1 MPDSVPSP
9 AAPPPGGSSSQ
20 APRGK
25 DNSLRRGGEEI
36 FGAAIDRQVLR
47 RFLGF
52 LQPYRR
58 SLLFSII
65 AVLAFT
71 LTQIAVPLVIRFVID
86 EALPAGAGI
95 GLAAGARKGGEQ
107 LLAIAVAG
115 FFAVVLVNYVSNYC
129 QQVWVAITAERV
141 LLDLRRA
148 MYAHLQRVSL
158 SFMDRTQVGQL
169 MSRLQGDVGAL
180 QEFLE
185 SSIFALGDLALLVGI
200 VIVLVALDV
209 QLGLLTLS
217 VVPILVLVRAI
228 WLPAAKRAFI
238 RARETSSIVNSA
250 LAENINGVR
259 TVQEMSREGF
269 NFAAFREKAANNYR
283 AHVRATRLA
292 QVMVPTVDTLTG
304 AAMAIVIVV
313 GGTRV
318 LNGSLE
324 VGVVVAFLF
333 YVQRFFDPIR
343 SLTMQYSV
351 MQQAMASGQRI
362 FEVLDV
368 PVGVED
374 KSSAV
379 DLERIERPIDS
390 TIEFRNVTFGYVPG
404 LPILKNVSF
413 SVAPGETVAL
423 VGPTGSGK
431 TSTMAL
437 LHRFYDVWEGQVLIG
452 GMDVRDVTQ
461 DSLGRR
467 IAMVLQ
473 EPFLFT
479 GSVYENIRYCTHEA
493 GREDVERAAR
503 AVGAHEFI
511 ARLRQGY
518 DTVLGQRGVNLSI
531 GQRQLLS
538 FARAIVSNAG
548 ILVLDEATANVDSFT
563 EREIQAALEQTL
575 IDRTGLIIAHRLA
588 TVRHADR
595 IIVLQDGRIVEQGTH
610 TELLTR
616 EGLYHRLHAMNVASF
631 DDIPAALERDHAR
644 IKT

>member
-1 MPDSVPSP
+1 MPDSAPSP
-9 AAPPPGGSSSQ
+9 ATQPQGGGS
-20 APRGK
+20 APASRGPVH
-25 DNSLRRGGEEI
+25 SLRSGGEEI
-36 FGAAIDRQVLR
+36 FGAAIDRDVLR
-47 RFLGF
+47 RFLAF
-52 LQPYRR
+52 LTPYRR
-58 SLLFSII
+58 TLAYSIV

-86 EALPAGAGI
+86 KALPV
-95 GLAAGARKGGEQ
+95 GARQDGAQ
-107 LLAIAVAG
+107 LLGIAVTG

-129 QQVWVAITAERV
+129 QQVWVATTAERV
-141 LLDLRRA
+141 LQDLRRA

-185 SSIFALGDLALLVGI
+185 SSIFAIGDLALLVGI
-200 VIVLVALDV
+200 VIVLIALDT
-209 QLGLLTLS
+209 QLGLVTLS

-269 NFAAFREKAANNYR
+269 NFAAFREKAENNYR

-304 AAMAIVIVV
+304 AAMAIVIVA
-313 GGTRV
+313 GGNRV
-318 LNGSLE
+318 LDGSLE
-324 VGVVVAFLF
+324 IGVVVAFLF

-343 SLTMQYSV
+343 SLTMQHSV

-368 PVGVED
+368 PVGIED
-374 KSSAV
+374 KPGAV
-379 DLERIERPIDS
+379 DLERIEQPIDS

-413 SVAPGETVAL
+413 SIAPGETVAL

-461 DSLGRR
+461 ESLGRR

-479 GSVYENIRYCTHEA
+479 GSVYENIRYCTRQA

-503 AVGAHEFI
+503 AVGAHDFI
-511 ARLRQGY
+511 ARLPRGY

-538 FARAIVSNAG
+538 FARAIVANAG

-563 EREIQAALEQTL
+563 EREIQSALEQTL
-575 IDRTGLIIAHRLA
+575 IGRTGLIIAHRLA
-588 TVRHADR
+588 TVRRADR

-610 TELLTR
+610 TELLKR

-631 DDIPAALERDHAR
+631 DDIPEMLERDAAGV
-644 IKT
+644 KT